1 VGTNPVIETLSLA
14 SVTLQPRSY
23 ELAIKENNDS
33 LSAMQ
38 LETIKYP
45 CQQHMR
51 QLFDGARAGYFIADG
66 AGVGK
71 GRTIA
76 GIILK
81 THQLGRKKAV
91 WVSVSLELNY
101 DVVRDLKDIGTVG
114 KINVHALNKFF

>member
-38 LETIKYP
+38 LETIKYA

-51 QLFDGARAGYFIADG
+51 QLYDGARAG
-66 AGVGK
+66 
-71 GRTIA
+71 
-76 GIILK
+76 
-81 THQLGRKKAV
+81 
-91 WVSVSLELNY
+91 
-101 DVVRDLKDIGTVG
+101 
-114 KINVHALNKFF
+114 